1 MVSRQ
6 PEAWSYRAVNDE
18 WRWNL
23 TEHLQAAMVDALN
36 LLVWSKTEDAAKGRG
51 VPKPVPRPHAGE
63 VKKPT
68 GAGGV
73 QVADDFDPAAID
85 YALSLPRVP
94 VEG

>member
-1 MVSRQ
+1 
-6 PEAWSYRAVNDE
+6 
-18 WRWNL
+18 
-23 TEHLQAAMVDALN
+23 MVDALN

-63 VKKPT
+63 AKKTT
-68 GAGGV
+68 GAGV

-85 YALSLPRVP
+85 YALSLPRVS

>member
-1 MVSRQ
+1 
-6 PEAWSYRAVNDE
+6 
-18 WRWNL
+18 
-23 TEHLQAAMVDALN
+23 MVDALN

-51 VPKPVPRPHAGE
+51 VPKPVPRPHVGE
-63 VKKPT
+63 QKKHS
-68 GAGGV
+68 GGGV

>member
-1 MVSRQ
+1 M
-6 PEAWSYRAVNDE
+6 NDE

-51 VPKPVPRPHAGE
+51 VPKPVPRPRAGE
-63 VKKPT
+63 AKKPT
-68 GAGGV
+68 GGGV
-73 QVADDFDPAAID
+73 HVADDFDPAAID
-85 YALSLPRVP
+85 YALSLPRVS

>member
-1 MVSRQ
+1 MSRQ

-63 VKKPT
+63 QKKRAA
-68 GAGGV
+68 AGGV
-73 QVADDFDPAAID
+73 QVTADFDPAAID
-85 YALSLPRVP
+85 YALSLPRVS

>member
-1 MVSRQ
+1 
-6 PEAWSYRAVNDE
+6 
-18 WRWNL
+18 
-23 TEHLQAAMVDALN
+23 MVDALN

-63 VKKPT
+63 KKKT
-68 GAGGV
+68 SNTGGV
-73 QVADDFDPAAID
+73 QVSDDFDPAAID

>member
-1 MVSRQ
+1 M
-6 PEAWSYRAVNDE
+6 NDE

-63 VKKPT
+63 QKKHSP
-68 GAGGV
+68 AGGV
-73 QVADDFDPAAID
+73 QVSEDFDPAAID